1 MGCVPLPNVETLA
14 RLLIVDE
21 PVGDDL
27 PWPAIEQA
35 WGVVFPDDYKQ
46 FVGLYGAGTFGDYLG
61 VMAPFPQDHEAY
73 EAGHR
78 MVPLDRAM
86 LEELCCPF
94 PAYPQEGGAI
104 AIGATP
110 NGDILL
116 YRTAPKPQDWRIV
129 TWSRHGHGPEDCW
142 TEHELGFVDFALALL
157 HAQLEENPFGGRD
170 LWGAE
175 RVTYTRWDQPTY

>member
-1 MGCVPLPNVETLA
+1 MGSVSLPNVEALA

-46 FVGLYGAGTFGDYLG
+46 FLGLYGAGRFGEYLG
-61 VMAPFPQDHEAY
+61 MMAPFPQDHEAY
-73 EAGHR
+73 KAGLR
-78 MVPLDRAM
+78 MVPLDPEM

-94 PAYPQEGGAI
+94 PAYPEEGGVI
-104 AIGATP
+104 AIGDTP
-110 NGDILL
+110 NGDTLL

-129 TWSRHGHGPEDCW
+129 TWSRYRLIPEDRW
-142 TEHELGFVDFALALL
+142 TEHRLGFVDFALALL
-157 HAQLEENPFGGRD
+157 HAQLKENPFGGRD

-175 RVTYTRWDQPTY
+175 HTTYTRWDQPTY